1 MDIPNSGLSTKSEFV
16 STLNSSLHDVSPNNM
31 PALYP
36 NSVALNAS
44 MIAQRKASL
53 PLYDPESLGVPAS
66 SRSKSIH
73 TNNDTYSVTDREEEK
88 EDERNSMITKLRKT
102 IPSSTSPPASTF
114 TKYADT
120 PDFAY
125 QAQDTNSSFNCFKAC
140 WPLLLSRMTIS
151 KGKKS
156 HLMLTKNEKKGM
168 SIFSQYVCTLQDLGF
183 DHQDLS
189 LPFRRSIQKVQ
200 FQADRPTD
208 TKNNYGALDIGKG
221 VRRKVVNK
229 DANED
234 TYPQYLNEF
243 RDKEES
249 ERTERVDD
257 REQGREGVYGIHVAA
272 EDNELWEEEL
282 RYYLGLPLISIIK
295 ELSQWKIRCQHL
307 ETNMMQLLTAQQQQ
321 QNFHTAPLSQLQSY
335 ATPINPS
342 LQPQLQP
349 QYAQNY
355 LQQPHP
361 HAQYRAVVNPPISLL
376 HSQAQN
382 LQYLP
387 NSPTQYIHHPPLQ
400 PFYGQGGQG
409 VMQSSTLQN
418 PQSPYIQQLI
428 RERETEND
436 PEQHS
441 QRDVSPGHPQAF
453 PYTASLPYGV
463 YYYPQTHAVPIA
475 AAHPHQYSHPLP
487 IPSAGLPSHPSLERA
502 AVRGV
507 PPSVASPPK
516 DSLASR
522 DRRKSDTE
530 RRQNSSPT
538 I

>member
-1 MDIPNSGLSTKSEFV
+1 
-16 STLNSSLHDVSPNNM
+16 
-31 PALYP
+31 
-36 NSVALNAS
+36 
-44 MIAQRKASL
+44 
-53 PLYDPESLGVPAS
+53 
-66 SRSKSIH
+66 
-73 TNNDTYSVTDREEEK
+73 
-88 EDERNSMITKLRKT
+88 
-102 IPSSTSPPASTF
+102 
-114 TKYADT
+114 
-120 PDFAY
+120 
-125 QAQDTNSSFNCFKAC
+125 
-140 WPLLLSRMTIS
+140 MTTS

-156 HLMLTKNEKKGM
+156 HLTLMKNEKKGM
-168 SIFSQYVCTLQDLGF
+168 PIYFFILYALPETLGLITKT
-183 DHQDLS
+183 S
-189 LPFRRSIQKVQ
+189 LPIRRSIQKVQ

-229 DANED
+229 DANEE
-234 TYPQYLNEF
+234 TYPQFLNEF
-243 RDKEES
+243 RDKEET
-249 ERTERVDD
+249 EQTERVDD
-257 REQGREGVYGIHVAA
+257 REQGREGVYGSHVAA

-282 RYYLGLPLISIIK
+282 RYYLGQPLISIIK

-307 ETNMMQLLTAQQQQ
+307 EANMMQLLTAQQQQ
-321 QNFHTAPLSQLQSY
+321 QTQNFHTAPLGQMQSY
-335 ATPINPS
+335 ATPS

-387 NSPTQYIHHPPLQ
+387 NSPTQYIHPPLQ

-418 PQSPYIQQLI
+418 PQSPYIQQLM
-428 RERETEND
+428 RERDTEND

-463 YYYPQTHAVPIA
+463 YYYSQTHAVPIA

-502 AVRGV
+502 AARGA